1 MRVAVGVDAGGSSTV
16 VGISHDGVFVR
27 KSVGP
32 GANPSSQGIES
43 ASDTIAR
50 TITAGLDGVVP
61 DAIVVGAAGA
71 GRGEAVREMTAA
83 LQSRF
88 TGAIVAVSDDAH
100 IALRAAV
107 PAGPGA
113 VLIAGTGSIAYAQWE
128 GVSYRS
134 GGYGYL
140 LGDEGS
146 GFAIGAAVAKTL
158 LHHYDGRVPRDE
170 FVDAI
175 EVALDARSPLDVL
188 ARIYGNPNAVTGVAA
203 LAPLAIE
210 LANRGSRSASKIVQ
224 TAALELA
231 ELVKSL
237 VKRAGMAASGAPIVL
252 AGGLLGCNSLLTFLL
267 ETRLQN
273 DLPAMPILKNACEPY
288 AGALAAAERALDE

>member
-16 VGISHDGVFVR
+16 VGISHDGIFVR

-43 ASDTIAR
+43 ASDTIAK
-50 TITAGLDGVVP
+50 TITAGLEGATP

-71 GRGEAVREMTAA
+71 GRGETAREMTGA

-88 TGAIVAVSDDAH
+88 AGAIVAVSDDAH

-107 PAGPGA
+107 PDGPGA

-128 GVSYRS
+128 SVSYRS

-146 GFAIGAAVAKTL
+146 GFAIGAAAAKTL
-158 LHHYDGRVPRDE
+158 LRHYDGRVARDE
-170 FVDAI
+170 FVDAV
-175 EVALDARSPLDVL
+175 EGALAARSPLDVL
-188 ARIYGNPNAVTGVAA
+188 ARIYGNPNAVTAVAA

-210 LANRGSRSASKIVQ
+210 CANRGSRSASKIVQ
-224 TAALELA
+224 AAALDLA
-231 ELVKSL
+231 ELVKAL
-237 VKRAGMAASGAPIVL
+237 VQRAGMAASGAPIVL
-252 AGGLLGCNSLLTFLL
+252 AGGLLGSNSLLTFLL

-273 DLPAMPILKNACEPY
+273 DLPAMPILKNGSEPY
-288 AGALAAAERALDE
+288 AGALAAAERALAE